1 MVSIETVIATMK
13 PELTHCA
20 RSWPSAKW
28 WLMSGIATLT
38 MVEDMMDAIVPT
50 MTDSSRYQR

>member
-1 MVSIETVIATMK
+1 MVSIDTVMAAMK
-13 PELTHCA
+13 PEVTHCA

-38 MVEDMMDAIVPT
+38 MVEDMIDAITPT
-50 MTDSSRYQR
+50 ITESSRYQR

>member
-1 MVSIETVIATMK
+1 MEAVVATMK

-28 WLMSGIATLT
+28 WLMSGMATFT
-38 MVEDMMDAIVPT
+38 MVDDMMDAIVPII
-50 MTDSSRYQR
+50 TDSNSSHR